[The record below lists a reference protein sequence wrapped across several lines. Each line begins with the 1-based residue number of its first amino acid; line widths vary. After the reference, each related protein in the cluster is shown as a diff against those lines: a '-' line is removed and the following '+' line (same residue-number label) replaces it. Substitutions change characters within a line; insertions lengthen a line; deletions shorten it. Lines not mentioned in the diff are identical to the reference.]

1 MFNTKS
7 NVLYVSGGGSGGGG
21 DCGDCGVYITYI
33 SQYTLNITNGNFYET
48 LMRRWLLPAQ
58 SI

>member
-1 MFNTKS
+1 M
-7 NVLYVSGGGSGGGG
+7 YVSGGGSGG
-21 DCGDCGVYITYI
+21 GDCGVYITYI